1 MSIHPTAIV
10 HDLAQVDET
19 AEIGPYAVIE
29 QAVRIGPD
37 VRVYPHAFITGWT
50 QVGAGCEIHP
60 GATIGHAPQDLSY
73 TGVETYCRIGERTV
87 IREGAS
93 IHRGTVPGS
102 ATVVGKRCFIMA
114 GAHVAHNCVL
124 GDEVKLANV
133 VQLGGHVQIGDG
145 AFIGGGTSIHQF
157 VRVGTLV
164 MVSGGAALK
173 MDVPPYF
180 TANIDGRCAAVNVV
194 GMRRAGFTPQQRS
207 DVQLAY
213 RILYRS
219 RRPFRDAVNALADAV
234 TTDVGHH
241 IVDFVRQPSRR
252 GITSGVR
259 PRNACRPRG
268 EEIEKMPP
276 VPHST

>member
-114 GAHVAHNCVL
+114 GALVAHNCVL

-145 AFIGGGTSIHQF
+145 AFIGGGN
-157 VRVGTLV
+157 VN
-164 MVSGGAALK
+164 
-173 MDVPPYF
+173 PP
-180 TANIDGRCAAVNVV
+180 
-194 GMRRAGFTPQQRS
+194 
-207 DVQLAY
+207 
-213 RILYRS
+213 
-219 RRPFRDAVNALADAV
+219 
-234 TTDVGHH
+234 
-241 IVDFVRQPSRR
+241 
-252 GITSGVR
+252 VR
-259 PRNACRPRG
+259 PRGDAGDGQRWGGAEDGRPAILHREHRRPMRRG
-268 EEIEKMPP
+268 QRGRHASRRIYPP
-276 VPHST
+276 TTKRRPTGLPDSLPLAPTLS